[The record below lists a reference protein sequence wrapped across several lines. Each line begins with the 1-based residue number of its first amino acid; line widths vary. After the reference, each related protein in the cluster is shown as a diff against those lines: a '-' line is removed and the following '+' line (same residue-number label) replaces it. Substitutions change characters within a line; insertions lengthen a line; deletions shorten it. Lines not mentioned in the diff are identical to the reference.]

1 MGFILP
7 LYSALATI
15 LSNTFGQIQVSF
27 LSDSVCE
34 GELSMAAGSV
44 VAFWGVA
51 LLLIMVPGADWAFV
65 LGASLRGHSVLP
77 AVGGLVLGYAGIT
90 TVVAVG
96 VGAIVGRSP
105 ALLAG
110 LTVAGGCYL
119 IWHGATTFA
128 RSAAPPAAALP
139 RAGTASAGTPSAG
152 AAPAGTSS
160 AGAAPAGTSS
170 AGAAPAGI
178 PPTGAGRAVL
188 VRGMGVSALNPKG
201 LLVFLALLPQFTNP
215 HGSWPLAGQLGLLGL
230 VFVLSCGAFYLGLGS
245 VARKILAARPAAA
258 RGVTRFSGAAMVVIG
273 ALLLAV
279 R

>member
-1 MGFILP
+1 
-7 LYSALATI
+7 
-15 LSNTFGQIQVSF
+15 
-27 LSDSVCE
+27 
-34 GELSMAAGSV
+34 MAAGSV

-90 TVVAVG
+90 IVVAVG

-105 ALLAG
+105 ALLTG

-128 RSAAPPAAALP
+128 RSAAPPAAAAP
-139 RAGTASAGTPSAG
+139 RAGAASAGTPSAGTPSAGTPSAGTPSAGTPSAG
-152 AAPAGTSS
+152 AAPAS
-160 AGAAPAGTSS
+160 APA
-170 AGAAPAGI
+170 
-178 PPTGAGRAVL
+178 TGAGRAVL
-188 VRGMGVSALNPKG
+188 VRGVGVSALNPKG

-215 HGSWPLAGQLGLLGL
+215 RGSWPLAAQLGLLGL
-230 VFVLSCGAFYLGLGS
+230 VFVLSCGAFYLSLGS
-245 VARKILAARPAAA
+245 AARKILAARPAAA
-258 RGVTRFSGAAMVVIG
+258 RAVTRFSGAAMVVVG
-273 ALLLAV
+273 ALLLVV